1 MSLYLVKSKNMNYST
16 AIETKVFWRD
26 LRSIVDISPKYNDSE
41 MKIIVFIENNI
52 PQIKESVENSW
63 YDKSWI
69 LQTEGKAITLKAH
82 MSEIDALISK
92 RKKCSK

>member
-1 MSLYLVKSKNMNYST
+1 MNYST

-26 LRSIVDISPKYNDSE
+26 LKSIVDISSKYNDSE
-41 MKIIVFIENNI
+41 MKVIVFIENDD
-52 PQIKESVENSW
+52 PEIKKSVEASW
-63 YDKSWI
+63 YDKKWV
-69 LQTEGKAITLKAH
+69 LQTEGKSITLKAH